1 MTEKKKK
8 VEEKTEEQEYPE
20 VIDAIRKQF
29 GAGSILLIGE
39 APNMDVEAI
48 PTGSLALDLAIG
60 IGGIPCGRI
69 TEVFGPEGSG
79 KTTLCQHLVANA
91 QIIGK
96 RCAYVDM
103 EHALDLDYVRR
114 TGVITEELY
123 LSQPDT
129 GEQALEIV
137 EALVRS
143 GEFGL
148 IIIDSVAALVPH
160 KELNEADMG
169 DSVMGLQARLMSQA
183 MRKLAGII
191 KRSNTAVVFTNQ
203 LRMKIGVVFGNPEV
217 TTGGHA
223 LKYYAA
229 VRIDLR
235 RKEILKVGSNVVG
248 STIKARIIKNKVGP
262 PFREARFD
270 ILYNEGI
277 SKAADTLSLG
287 EGIGV
292 IDRRGSFYSF
302 GELQLGKGKM
312 HSKNYLKNNPEVMEQ
327 IREAIVKM
335 IEDTKE

>member
-1 MTEKKKK
+1 
-8 VEEKTEEQEYPE
+8 
-20 VIDAIRKQF
+20 
-29 GAGSILLIGE
+29 
-39 APNMDVEAI
+39 
-48 PTGSLALDLAIG
+48 
-60 IGGIPCGRI
+60 
-69 TEVFGPEGSG
+69 
-79 KTTLCQHLVANA
+79 
-91 QIIGK
+91 
-96 RCAYVDM
+96 
-103 EHALDLDYVRR
+103 
-114 TGVITEELY
+114 
-123 LSQPDT
+123 
-129 GEQALEIV
+129 LEIV

-148 IIIDSVAALVPH
+148 IIVDSVAALVPH
-160 KELNEADMG
+160 KELNESDMG
-169 DSVMGLQARLMSQA
+169 DSMMGLQARLMSQA

-235 RKEILKVGSNVVG
+235 RKEILKIGSSVVG

-277 SKAADTLSLG
+277 SRVADILSLG

-292 IDRRGSFYSF
+292 IDRRGSYYSF
-302 GELQLGKGKM
+302 GELQLGKGKE
-312 HSKNYLKNNPEVMEQ
+312 HSKSYLKNNPKVMEE
-327 IREAIVKM
+327 IREAVIKM